1 MLNALDRGK
10 VLWQASVNDG
20 EVRPVDMVK
29 SIILIGIMILII
41 QF

>member
-20 EVRPVDMVK
+20 TNPSSGYEIYNFDWNNDFNN
-29 SIILIGIMILII
+29 
-41 QF
+41 QY

>member
-20 EVRPVDMVK
+20 PSPSGGYE